1 MGHVNDI
8 QGMIQPMTHGGD
20 IHYMTA
26 HPPHAS
32 WTVQLYLVGCEHGM
46 LTFPNLTQPNP
57 AQGHKCS

>member
-1 MGHVNDI
+1 MGHVNAI
-8 QGMIQPMTHGGD
+8 EGMIQPMTHGGD

-46 LTFPNLTQPNP
+46 LTLPNLTQP
-57 AQGHKCS
+57 S